1 MKIQNK
7 RSSISQSKRFFI
19 LTRDNFCCVYCG
31 RSPKNSDVNLQ
42 IDHIVPVSEQINDSL
57 DNLVTCC
64 SECNIGK
71 GKRLDFAKSIIGDIN
86 DPESVSISLW
96 LYKKECIGRNILNRI
111 IEKYES
117 KYYSFPVFTMEN
129 IVSKLYYIKEFE
141 PYETFIDM
149 LIKGKSREQ
158 VVLDFEEWI
167 ENNLIE
173 LF

>member
-1 MKIQNK
+1 M
-7 RSSISQSKRFFI
+7 
-19 LTRDNFCCVYCG
+19 
-31 RSPKNSDVNLQ
+31 Q

-57 DNLVTCC
+57 DNLVTSC

-71 GKRLDFAKSIIGDIN
+71 GKRLNFAKSIIGDIN

-117 KYYSFPVFTMEN
+117 KYYSFPVFTIQD
-129 IVSKLYYIKEFE
+129 IVSKLYYIKELE

-149 LIKGKSREQ
+149 LIKGKSRER
-158 VVLDFEEWI
+158 VIADFEEWVKINSI
-167 ENNLIE
+167 EDFLQ
-173 LF
+173 